1 MSSDAAN
8 QFLNKA
14 MADQALQQEINA
26 AVAGKDEA
34 AAAEAVVAIGR
45 THGYEFSADEVQTAR
60 AAVKERLSRELSD
73 QDLQSV
79 SGGNSFFQ
87 W

>member
-26 AVAGKDEA
+26 AVAGRDEA
-34 AAAEAVVAIGR
+34 AAAEAVAAVGR
-45 THGYEFSADEVQTAR
+45 KHGYEFSAEEVQAAR
-60 AAVKERLSRELSD
+60 AAVKDRRSRELSD

-79 SGGNSFFQ
+79 SGGN
-87 W
+87 WLAW

>member
-1 MSSDAAN
+1 MSSDAAVE
-8 QFLNKA
+8 FLNKA

-26 AVAGKDEA
+26 AVAGRDEA
-34 AAAEAVVAIGR
+34 AAAEAVVAVGR
-45 THGYEFSADEVQTAR
+45 KHGYEFSAEEVQQAR
-60 AAVKERLSRELSD
+60 AAVKDRRSRELSD

-79 SGGNSFFQ
+79 SGGWNM